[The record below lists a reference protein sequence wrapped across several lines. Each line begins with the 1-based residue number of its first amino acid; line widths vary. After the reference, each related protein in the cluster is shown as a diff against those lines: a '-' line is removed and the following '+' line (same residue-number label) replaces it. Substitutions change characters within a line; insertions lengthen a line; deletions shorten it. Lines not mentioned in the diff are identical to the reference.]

1 MLWKLYV
8 EREEFWCKEM
18 FLLAEIFVISE
29 LLVPG
34 AKLYRSDFLSALRA
48 MSQYFHHQIS
58 T

>member
-1 MLWKLYV
+1 MLWELYG
-8 EREEFWCKEM
+8 EREEFWRKEM

-48 MSQYFHHQIS
+48 MLQYFHH
-58 T
+58 